1 MRKFLVFLTIA
12 AAAVLM
18 PATMINAATI
28 SDVKVEGNERIE
40 PEVILNTSGLLPGDQ
55 LDENVL
61 SEAIKKIYS
70 LGYFSNV
77 EVLNDTAAGTNTVII
92 VVAEKPIV
100 ERVEMLGNRKF
111 KTEELEEKI
120 AIRSGS
126 FLDPKYIAQSKDTI
140 RAMYMEKGYFNAQ
153 VSDTLIESGS
163 RYAVRFKIDEGK
175 KIRVKEIDINGNQK
189 LSDKAIIKTMKTKP
203 RGWALVWKVIP
214 WYRSGSFNRDTL
226 ALDLGKIARLYKNH
240 GCLEVT
246 AKQDSLEYNDKM
258 DRVTIHLDVFEG
270 IQFKIGKVEYS
281 GNEKI
286 SNRRLGRM
294 TELKPGSLYRIDD
307 ADKTMENLFSLYTEE
322 GYIYCHIDP
331 FEDLKDSTVNIS
343 YKIIENN
350 PAYIRK
356 VIIAGNTKTKE
367 KVIRRVL
374 TVKPGEL
381 FRRSKVMRSQ
391 REIFTLGFFE
401 DVQLNYLPADTSGNI
416 DLIFDVKEK
425 TVGQFQIGTTYGATD
440 GLAGFVQIGMPNFR
454 GQGQTVN
461 LKTEFS
467 NKKFN
472 IDLSFTE
479 PWLFDSPTSAG
490 VSLYHTTHSYTDY
503 TQSKTGGSLSLGRPI
518 PWMDYTKGY
527 WQYSLE
533 RINMTDLSDAV
544 AKVINEDNYPTISSS
559 TAFTL
564 VRDSRDR
571 PFNPSI
577 GTRTVATAKYSGGIL
592 GGRTDY
598 QKYIAEYRN
607 YRPLFWK
614 LVGMARIR
622 AGMVD
627 GYSSPSTVP
636 YYERFRIG
644 GTGDDGVRGY
654 SDQSINSSTY
664 GGRIMAIGNLEMKY
678 SFNQSV
684 YLLAFADAGN
694 TWLCFDDIHPQAL
707 EFYKGAGLGVRAEVP
722 MLGVLGLDWGYG
734 FDRVKAGLKGN
745 YEIHI
750 QLGSTF

>member
-18 PATMINAATI
+18 PATMINATTI

-77 EVLNDTAAGTNTVII
+77 EVLNDTAAGSNTVII

-120 AIRSGS
+120 AIKSGS

-175 KIRVKEIDINGNQK
+175 KIRVRAIDISGNQK

-240 GCLEVT
+240 GCLEVA

-258 DRVTIHLDVFEG
+258 DRVTIHLDVSEG
-270 IQFKIGKVEYS
+270 MQFKIGQVEYS

-286 SNRRLGRM
+286 NSRRLGRM
-294 TELKPGSLYRIDD
+294 AELKTGDIYRIDN

-331 FEDLKDSTVNIS
+331 FEDLKDSTVDIS

-356 VIIAGNTKTKE
+356 VIIAGNTKTRE

-401 DVQLNYLPADTSGNI
+401 DVQLNYLPADTAGNI

-490 VSLYHTTHSYTDY
+490 VSLYHTSHNYTDY

-533 RINMTDLSDAV
+533 RINMTDMSDIFATY
-544 AKVINEDNYPTISSS
+544 INTDIYPTISSS

-577 GTRTVATAKYSGGIL
+577 GTRTVVTAKYSGGIM
-592 GGRTDY
+592 GGRTNY
-598 QKYIAEYRN
+598 QKYISEYRN

-614 LVGMARIR
+614 FVGMARIR

-694 TWLCFDDIHPQAL
+694 TWLCFDDIHPRAL

-745 YEIHI
+745 WEIHI